1 MDPGLSGRRRELTE
15 VPARRKSVGGGG
27 KTMGDELDSKGPSD
41 SSGQD
46 GGTAAGY
53 KPKSIVLFSD
63 GTGNSSA
70 RLFKTNVWRM
80 YEAIDLGAT
89 AIDPQQIVYYDEG
102 VGNSGFRPLA
112 ILGGVFGWGLK
123 RNVLDLYSFLCRNY
137 KKGDRIYAFG
147 FSRGAFTI
155 RVLVG
160 LIAKQGVIDYKDE
173 RDLVHQAAD
182 AYRVHTRD
190 RAPRFPPM
198 RWLLPL
204 WRFAMS
210 WLLLGKRKSL
220 NQRVYD
226 VRNNHKPRVRFVGLW
241 DTVAAYGGP
250 IVELVRAFDDWIR
263 PLSLRNQILSDKVD
277 FGRQALAL
285 DDERDA
291 FHPVP
296 WDEPRG
302 TDRERIKQ
310 VWFAGAHADVGGG
323 YPDDSLAYVSLAWMM
338 EEARAAGLDL
348 RAEKVVEAN
357 RVANAFGPI
366 HDPRA
371 GFGAYYRYQPRIVG
385 AYVEPPEPGTESQ
398 EDPELRNQGL
408 NQRAWVHQSVIHR
421 IRAGT
426 DGYAPITLPETF
438 QVVDHEPADASISAQ
453 VRGNLARTAAAR
465 ADRQET
471 LRDLVW
477 WRRVFYFTIVA
488 ASLALATMPLWLA
501 SAGERVCS
509 DDRCVLG
516 TIFGWLRYVL
526 PGFAEPWIK
535 TFSEGPGWTVL
546 FLVLIL
552 TFMSFGTI
560 AERRLRDG
568 TRKLWREALA
578 GQVAPDKRRPWVRG
592 IRTSSTY
599 QGIVGFIKWQVLP
612 FAFGLTM
619 LAVLAWAVALAA
631 AQLRLSGGEGR
642 GLFCRPGSPPAALFE
657 TRNPCNSTGLKVG
670 RGLTYEIR
678 FYVQEPWQD
687 GSSGLNATTPEGIA
701 AGKLPYKL
709 GYVAAPFR
717 RVINARYLQPLAA
730 VARRRSNFT
739 TVDIATVHITAL
751 TPVRAGPNEWVS
763 EFTAPATGQLSLFAN
778 DAVPPWPFDAGH
790 FYRGSASS
798 LNRGTACVAISMK
811 RDEKLV
817 PIVTCEST
825 CVRAADA
832 PPPPPGVCRWHY
844 ADPAKERERQLGRLQ
859 GTAISGR

>member
-1 MDPGLSGRRRELTE
+1 MDRKQKATGPAVEL
-15 VPARRKSVGGGG
+15 AG
-27 KTMGDELDSKGPSD
+27 
-41 SSGQD
+41 
-46 GGTAAGY
+46 AAERVADY

-70 RLFKTNVWRM
+70 KLFKTNVWRM
-80 YEAIDLGAT
+80 YEAVDLGAT
-89 AIDPQQIVYYDEG
+89 AIAPRQIVYYDEG

-112 ILGGVFGWGLK
+112 ILGGIFGWGLK

-137 KKGDRIYAFG
+137 REGDRIYAFG

-160 LIAKQGVIDYKDE
+160 LIAKQGVIDYRDE
-173 RDLVHQAAD
+173 RDLVHQAED
-182 AYRVHTRD
+182 AYRAHTRD
-190 RAPRFPPM
+190 RVPRFPPM

-204 WRFAMS
+204 WRIIVS
-210 WLLLGKRKSL
+210 YLRLGKRKL
-220 NQRVYD
+220 LKQRVYD
-226 VRNNHKPRVRFVGLW
+226 AGKNYKPRVRFVGLW

-338 EEARAAGLDL
+338 EEARVAGLEL
-348 RAEKVVEAN
+348 REDKVVEAN

-371 GFGAYYRYQPRIVG
+371 GFGSYYRYQPRIVG

-398 EDPELRNQGL
+398 EDPELKNQGL
-408 NQRAWVHQSVIHR
+408 NQCAWVHQSVFHR
-421 IRAGT
+421 ITAGT
-426 DGYAPITLPETF
+426 DGYAPITLPESF
-438 QVVDHEPADASISAQ
+438 KVVDHGPGDATISAH
-453 VRGNLARTAAAR
+453 VSGNLAGTAAVR

-477 WRRVFYFTIVA
+477 WRRVFYFAIVA

-516 TIFGWLRYVL
+516 AIFGWLRYVL

-535 TFSEGPGWTVL
+535 TFSEGPGWTVI
-546 FLVLIL
+546 FLVLIFL
-552 TFMSFGTI
+552 FLSFGTI

-568 TRKLWREALA
+568 TRRLWREALA
-578 GQVAPDKRRPWVRG
+578 GDVRTDTSRPSVRR

-599 QGIVGFIKWQVLP
+599 QGILGFIKWQVLP
-612 FAFGLTM
+612 FAFGLM
-619 LAVLAWAVALAA
+619 MIAVLGWTVALAA

-642 GLFCRPGSPPAALFE
+642 GMFCRRNAPPAALFE
-657 TRNPCNSTGLKVG
+657 TRNPCNPTGVKVG

-687 GSSGLNATTPEGIA
+687 GSNRDNLTNPEGIEI
-701 AGKLPYKL
+701 GRFPYKL
-709 GYVAAPFR
+709 GYIAAPFR
-717 RVINARYLQPLAA
+717 RVIGARYLQPLAA
-730 VARRRSNFT
+730 VSRRTSNFT
-739 TVDIATVHITAL
+739 TVDITTVHITAL
-751 TPVRAGPNEWVS
+751 APVAAGPNEWVS

-778 DAVPPWPFDAGH
+778 DAVPPWPFRASR
-790 FYRGSASS
+790 FYRGNETSR
-798 LNRGTACVAISMK
+798 NRGTACVAISMK

-825 CVRAADA
+825 CVRAANA
-832 PPPPPGVCRWHY
+832 PPPPPGACRWRY
-844 ADPAKERERQLGRLQ
+844 ADPAKERERQLGAKAGAATYAR
-859 GTAISGR
+859 

>member
-1 MDPGLSGRRRELTE
+1 MDNRVSEDS
-15 VPARRKSVGGGG
+15 PAQPTGGP
-27 KTMGDELDSKGPSD
+27 E
-41 SSGQD
+41 
-46 GGTAAGY
+46 TAAVR
-53 KPKSIVLFSD
+53 KPKAIVLFSD

-70 RLFKTNVWRM
+70 KMFKTNVWRM
-80 YEAIDLGAT
+80 YEAVDLGAT
-89 AIDPQQIVYYDEG
+89 AIAPRQIVYYDEG

-137 KKGDRIYAFG
+137 EEGDQIYAFG

-160 LIAKQGVIDYKDE
+160 LIAAQGVIDYKDE
-173 RDLVHQAAD
+173 RDLAHQAED
-182 AYRVHTRD
+182 AYRAHTRD
-190 RAPRFPPM
+190 RAPRFVPM

-204 WRFAMS
+204 WRFIVS
-210 WLLLGKRKSL
+210 YLLLGKRKL
-220 NQRVYD
+220 LKQRVYD
-226 VRNNHKPRVRFVGLW
+226 AEKNHKPRVRFVGLW

-277 FGRQALAL
+277 FGRQAFAL

-310 VWFAGAHADVGGG
+310 VWFSGAHSDVGGG

-348 RAEKVVEAN
+348 RKDKVAEAN

-371 GFGAYYRYQPRIVG
+371 GFGSYYRYQPRIVG

-398 EDPELRNQGL
+398 EDPELKNQGL
-408 NQRAWVHQSVIHR
+408 NHCAWVHQSVVHR
-421 IRAGT
+421 ITAGT

-438 QVVDHEPADASISAQ
+438 RIVDHGAGDSSIPAQ
-453 VRGNLARTAAAR
+453 VARNLARTAAAR

-488 ASLALATMPLWLA
+488 ASLGLATMPFWLA
-501 SAGERVCS
+501 SAGERLCS
-509 DDRCVLG
+509 DSRCVLG

-526 PGFAEPWIK
+526 PGFAEPWVK
-535 TFSEGPGWTVL
+535 TFSEGPGWTLL
-546 FLVLIL
+546 FLFLIFVFL
-552 TFMSFGTI
+552 KFGTI

-568 TRKLWREALA
+568 TRRLWKEAVA
-578 GQVAPDKRRPWVRG
+578 GDVEPDHARPTVRRL
-592 IRTSSTY
+592 RTSSTY
-599 QGIVGFIKWQVLP
+599 QGVLGFIKWQVLP
-612 FAFGLTM
+612 FVFGLMM
-619 LAVLAWAVALAA
+619 LAVLLWAAAVAA
-631 AQLRLSGGEGR
+631 AQLRLSGGEDR
-642 GLFCRPGSPPAALFE
+642 VLLCRRDAPPGPIFE
-657 TRNPCNSTGLKVG
+657 TGNPCNPTGVKVG

-687 GSSGLNATTPEGIA
+687 GSDKNNATTPEGIE
-701 AGKLPYKL
+701 AGRFPYKL
-709 GYVAAPFR
+709 GYVGAPFR

-730 VARRRSNFT
+730 VSRRKPNFT
-739 TVDIATVHITAL
+739 TVDITTVHITAL
-751 TPVRAGPNEWVS
+751 EPVAAGPNEWVS

-778 DAVPPWPFDAGH
+778 DAVPPWPFDADH
-790 FYRGSASS
+790 FYRGSDSS
-798 LNRGTACVAISMK
+798 GNRGTACVAISMK
-811 RDEKLV
+811 RDGKLV

-832 PPPPPGVCRWHY
+832 PPGVCRWHY
-844 ADPAKERERQLGRLQ
+844 ADPAKERERRLGWR
-859 GTAISGR
+859 GGAASGRR

>member
-1 MDPGLSGRRRELTE
+1 MSIEKDSGGQ
-15 VPARRKSVGGGG
+15 SVQSGGDAQ
-27 KTMGDELDSKGPSD
+27 M
-41 SSGQD
+41 
-46 GGTAAGY
+46 AAVY
-53 KPKSIVLFSD
+53 KPKTIVLFSD

-70 RLFKTNVWRM
+70 KLFKTNVWRM
-80 YEAIDLGAT
+80 YEAVDLGAT
-89 AIDPQQIVYYDEG
+89 AIAPRQIVYYDEG

-123 RNVLDLYSFLCRNY
+123 RNVLDLYAFLCRNY
-137 KKGDRIYAFG
+137 KDGDQIYAFG

-160 LIAKQGVIDYKDE
+160 LIAKQGVIPYRDE
-173 RDLVHQAAD
+173 RDLAHQAED
-182 AYRVHTRD
+182 AYRAHTRD

-204 WRFAMS
+204 WRLVIS
-210 WLLLGKRKSL
+210 YLRLGKRRLLK
-220 NQRVYD
+220 QRVYD
-226 VRNNHKPRVRFVGLW
+226 VEKNYKPRVRFVGLW

-302 TDRERIKQ
+302 IDRQRIKQ

-338 EEARAAGLDL
+338 EEARLAGLEL
-348 RAEKVVEAN
+348 REDRVVEAN

-371 GFGAYYRYQPRIVG
+371 GFGSYYRYQPRIVG

-398 EDPELRNQGL
+398 EDPELKNQGL
-408 NQRAWVHQSVIHR
+408 NQCAWVHQSVFYR
-421 IRAGT
+421 IAAGT
-426 DGYAPITLPETF
+426 DGYAPITLPKDF
-438 QVVDHEPADASISAQ
+438 RVVDHWPDDATIAADL
-453 VRGNLARTAAAR
+453 RRNLAATAGPR

-477 WRRVFYFTIVA
+477 WRRVFYFAIVA
-488 ASLALATMPLWLA
+488 ASVGLATMPFWLA
-501 SAGERVCS
+501 SAGERICS
-509 DDRCVLG
+509 DSRCVLG

-535 TFSEGPGWTVL
+535 TFSEGPGWTLILLLLILL
-546 FLVLIL
+546 FLNLGV
-552 TFMSFGTI
+552 T

-568 TRKLWREALA
+568 SRGLWKAALA
-578 GQVAPDKRRPWVRG
+578 GDVGTDETRPAVRRM
-592 IRTSSTY
+592 RTSSTY
-599 QGIVGFIKWQVLP
+599 QGILGFIKWQVLP
-612 FAFGLTM
+612 FAFGLMM
-619 LAVLAWAVALAA
+619 LAVLAWTVALAA
-631 AQLRLSGGEGR
+631 AQLRLSVGEGR
-642 GLFCRPGSPPAALFE
+642 GLFCRRDAPPGLLFE
-657 TRNPCNSTGLKVG
+657 TRNPCNPTGVKVG
-670 RGLTYEIR
+670 RGHTYEIR

-687 GSSGLNATTPEGIA
+687 GSDKANATSPEGIE
-701 AGKLPYKL
+701 AGRFPYKL
-709 GYVAAPFR
+709 GYIAAPFR

-730 VARRRSNFT
+730 VSRRKSNFT
-739 TVDIATVHITAL
+739 KVDITTVHITAL
-751 TPVRAGPNEWVS
+751 APVAAGPNEWVS
-763 EFTAPATGQLSLFAN
+763 EFKAPATGELSLFAN
-778 DAVPPWPFDAGH
+778 DAVPPWPFRANH
-790 FYRGSASS
+790 FYQGSDKS

-811 RDEKLV
+811 RDERLV

-844 ADPAKERERQLGRLQ
+844 ADPAKERERGLTGRR
-859 GTAISGR
+859 GAATAGR

>member
-1 MDPGLSGRRRELTE
+1 LTAIADEGSLRRGRGRTMDDQTG
-15 VPARRKSVGGGG
+15 AGGA
-27 KTMGDELDSKGPSD
+27 EI
-41 SSGQD
+41 
-46 GGTAAGY
+46 GTAY

-70 RLFKTNVWRM
+70 KLFKTNVWRM
-80 YEAIDLGAT
+80 YEAVDLGAT
-89 AIDPQQIVYYDEG
+89 ASASRQIVYYDEG

-137 KKGDRIYAFG
+137 REGDRIYAFG

-155 RVLVG
+155 RVLAG
-160 LIAKQGVIDYKDE
+160 LIAAQGVIDYKDE
-173 RDLVHQAAD
+173 RDLAHQAED
-182 AYRVHTRD
+182 AYRAHTRD

-204 WRFAMS
+204 WRFVIS
-210 WLLLGKRKSL
+210 YPRLGKRKL
-220 NQRVYD
+220 LKQRVYD
-226 VRNNHKPRVRFVGLW
+226 VAGNHKPRVRFVGVW

-277 FGRQALAL
+277 LARQAFAL

-338 EEARAAGLDL
+338 EEARTAGLRL
-348 RAEKVVEAN
+348 REDKVVEAN
-357 RVANAFGPI
+357 RVANVFGPI

-371 GFGAYYRYQPRIVG
+371 GFGSYYRYQPRIVG

-398 EDPELRNQGL
+398 EDPELKNQGL
-408 NQRAWVHQSVIHR
+408 NQYAWVHGSVIHR
-421 IRAGT
+421 ITAGT
-426 DGYAPITLPETF
+426 DGYAPITLPQTF
-438 QVVDHEPADASISAQ
+438 RVVGHGPDDSTVATDLQ
-453 VRGNLARTAAAR
+453 RNLAATAAAR

-477 WRRVFYFTIVA
+477 WRRVFYFAIVA
-488 ASLALATMPLWLA
+488 ASLGLATMPLWLA
-501 SAGERVCS
+501 SAGERICS
-509 DDRCVLG
+509 DSRCVLG

-526 PGFAEPWIK
+526 PGFAEPWIEA
-535 TFSEGPGWTVL
+535 FSAGPGWTVV
-546 FLVLIL
+546 FLALIL
-552 TFMSFGTI
+552 IFLNFGRI

-568 TRKLWREALA
+568 TRMLWKEALA
-578 GQVAPDKRRPWVRG
+578 GDVRPDPRKPLVRRL
-592 IRTSSTY
+592 RTDPSY
-599 QGIVGFIKWQVLP
+599 QGILGFLKWQVLP
-612 FAFGLTM
+612 FVFGLMM
-619 LAVLAWAVALAA
+619 LALLTWAVALAA
-631 AQLRLSGGEGR
+631 AQLRLSVGEGR
-642 GLFCRPGSPPAALFE
+642 GLFCHRDPPSEANFHTAD
-657 TRNPCNSTGLKVG
+657 PCNRIGVKVG
-670 RGLTYEIR
+670 RGHTYEIR
-678 FYVQEPWQD
+678 FYVQEEWQD
-687 GSSGLNATTPEGIA
+687 GSGKAGVTTPEGLEA
-701 AGKLPYKL
+701 SRFPYKL
-709 GYVAAPFR
+709 GYIAAPFR

-730 VARRRSNFT
+730 VSRPTDKFPA
-739 TVDIATVHITAL
+739 VHITAL
-751 TPVRAGPNEWVS
+751 APVAAGNNEWVS

-778 DAVPPWPFDAGH
+778 DAVPPWPFDAAH
-790 FYRGSASS
+790 FYRGSNLSR
-798 LNRGTACVAISMK
+798 NRGTACVAISLK

-825 CVRAADA
+825 CVRAVNA
-832 PPPPPGVCRWHY
+832 PPPPPGACRWHY
-844 ADPAKERERQLGRLQ
+844 ADPARERERARAAPGR
-859 GTAISGR
+859 ASGNGN